1 MTSFTLAP
9 FDLDLAVAEYYQPL
23 LRFAASLAGNA
34 ADAADLAQQTFY
46 LAQTRG
52 HQLRDPRHLKT
63 WLFTTLR
70 REFLQRRRH
79 ETRFPKFDLAG
90 VAREL
95 PGQHDD
101 HPARLDAQAAVMAL
115 AALPSAFRVPLEL
128 FYLEDKSY
136 AEIARAIHRPIG
148 TVMSRLARGR
158 QQLRARLEHGRGG
171 SRFLLPA
178 RARFNKPVL
187 ALAA

>member
-1 MTSFTLAP
+1 MIPLTHTP
-9 FDLDLAVAEYYQPL
+9 FDLDSAVAEFYQPL

-34 ADAADLAQQTFY
+34 DAAADLVQQTFY
-46 LAQTRG
+46 IAQTRG
-52 HQLRDPRHLKT
+52 HQLRDPRRLKT
-63 WLFTTLR
+63 WLFTTLM

-79 ETRFPKFDLAG
+79 ETRFPKFELAD

-95 PGQHDD
+95 PQQHDD
-101 HPARLDAQAAVMAL
+101 HPARLDAQAAV
-115 AALPSAFRVPLEL
+115 AALGTLPATFRVPMEL

-136 AEIARAIHRPIG
+136 AEIARVLRRPIG

-158 QQLRARLEHGRGG
+158 QQLRARLEHPRGG
-171 SRFLLPA
+171 SGALLPA
-178 RARFNKPVL
+178 SARFTKPEI